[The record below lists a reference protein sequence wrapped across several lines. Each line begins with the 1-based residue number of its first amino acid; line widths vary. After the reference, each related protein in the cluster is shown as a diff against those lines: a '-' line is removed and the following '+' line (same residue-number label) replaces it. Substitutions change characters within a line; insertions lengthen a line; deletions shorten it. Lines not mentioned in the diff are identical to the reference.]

1 MTCIGKVKSGLG
13 EGSSWMKMAEKVFKK
28 KYNMDVFLGT
38 LNIELENDLILNEK
52 DIINPDEY
60 GGNLKLFIAEC
71 IVKGHKS
78 YIIRTEKNNMAR
90 RRPSTKYNRSCVKR
104 KF

>member
-1 MTCIGKVKSGLG
+1 MKCIGKVKSGLG
-13 EGSSWMKMAEKVFKK
+13 EGSSWMNMAKKVFKE

-38 LNIELENDLILNEK
+38 LNIELEQELIIKENE
-52 DIINPDEY
+52 IVEPHEY

-78 YIIRTEKNNMAR
+78 YIIRTERNNKAR
-90 RRPSTKYNRSCVKR
+90 RGPPTKYNRSCVKCE
-104 KF
+104 F